1 MIIPCVCVGGGG
13 VQGGTQRMPYNG
25 QRETSPLLGT
35 QKEMVTENRKHRDMV
50 TDTHGNKN
58 TDVLKYN

>member
-1 MIIPCVCVGGGG
+1 
-13 VQGGTQRMPYNG
+13 MPYNG